1 MIDGHHS
8 RCCFGFTYGTGLF
21 ILALATVSFDGTV
34 EALEFPGPAPGES
47 MARLVDDRLVLQNGV
62 IGASWNL
69 AADWLSSVEL
79 VVDPMSGRAIS
90 FGQEPAFIITLAD
103 GRSLEAGQLRRA
115 GKPALARLPA
125 RPDSVRLSGRFAGW
139 KCTLPL
145 VSEDGSLTVQWEVSL
160 RDGSNYVRSRL
171 TVRSKAKV
179 RSGGR
184 LTLIRATL
192 PNARVVGEVVGSP
205 VVDGNF
211 FLACEHPMADNRV
224 EDGRVVCSVPRY
236 LATEADQPWTATS
249 VVGVVPEGQ
258 LRRGFLYYLERER
271 ARPYCPFVYY
281 ISWFDIAYNDRKMNE
296 EQCLEVIR
304 AFGTE
309 LADKRGVKLDA
320 FVFDDGWD
328 DDRTLWLFHP
338 GFPNGFSPL
347 QEAASKY
354 DAVLGTWISPWG
366 GYSRAKARRLEFG
379 KTQGFETDEK
389 GFNLAGPTYYARF
402 LAVCT
407 EHLTRYGVGYFK
419 FDGVGQ
425 GNSAR
430 GPGKRYGP
438 DIEALLKLIDDL
450 RRIRPELF
458 VNATVGTWPSP
469 YWLWYSDTIW
479 RDAADIG
486 LEGPGTTRQQWL
498 TYRDT
503 IAYRQRVTPAPLYPL
518 NSLKFQSVIYAQLG
532 QANRISN
539 GLDDLIDDIRMAAGS
554 GTQLQEFFVT
564 PKMMVP
570 EGWDAA
576 AEAIGWSRANSDV
589 LVDSHWVGGDPGR
602 GQVYGFASW
611 SPRKGILVLRNPT
624 LEPASIAV
632 DVQTA
637 FELPPDASSTY
648 RFKTVWS
655 DSKNRPELALS
666 AGQPQTFEL
675 APFEVLVMDAVPAE
689 AVK

>member
-1 MIDGHHS
+1 MLHS
-8 RCCFGFTYGTGLF
+8 RRKRCPFHSTFQTGVV
-21 ILALATVSFDGTV
+21 ILALSIACVGQTAG
-34 EALEFPGPAPGES
+34 ALEFPGPAPGES
-47 MARLVDDRLVLQNGV
+47 TARLEGDRLVLQNGV
-62 IGASWNL
+62 IEATWGL
-69 AADWLSSVEL
+69 AADRLGPVEL
-79 VVDPMSGRAIS
+79 VDRMSGRTIN
-90 FGQEPAFIITLAD
+90 FPDEPAFAVTLAD
-103 GRSLEAGQLRRA
+103 GRPLAADQLRLA

-125 RPDSVRLSGRFAGW
+125 RPDSVRLSRRFGGW
-139 KCTLPL
+139 KYTLPL
-145 VSEDGSLTVQWEVSL
+145 VSEDGSLAVQWEVSL
-160 RDGSNYVRSRL
+160 RDQSNYVRTRL
-171 TVRSKAKV
+171 TVRSKTKV
-179 RSGGR
+179 ASSGQ
-184 LTLIRATL
+184 LTLIRAAV
-192 PNARVVGEVVGSP
+192 PNAQVVGKVAGSP
-205 VVDGNF
+205 VVAGNF
-211 FLACEHPMADNRV
+211 FLACEHPMANNRV
-224 EDGRVVCSVPRY
+224 EDGRVICSLPRY
-236 LATEADQPWTATS
+236 LPMEPDEPWTATA

-296 EQCLEVIR
+296 AQCLDVIE

-309 LADKRGVKLDA
+309 LAEKRGVKLDA

-347 QEAASKY
+347 QTAASRY
-354 DAVLGTWISPWG
+354 GAVLGTWISPWG
-366 GYSRAKARRLEFG
+366 GYSTAKARRLEFG
-379 KTQGFETDEK
+379 RTQGFETDEK
-389 GFNLAGPTYYARF
+389 GFSLAGPKYYARF

-407 EHLTRYGVGYFK
+407 EHLKKYGVGYFK

-425 GNSAR
+425 GTSAR
-430 GPGKRYGP
+430 GPGERYGP

-479 RDAADIG
+479 RGAADIG
-486 LEGPGTTRQQWL
+486 LEGDGTTRQQWL

-503 IAYRQRVTPAPLYPL
+503 IGYRQRVTPAPLYPL

-576 AEAIGWSRANSDV
+576 AEAIGWSRQNSDV
-589 LVDSHWVGGDPGR
+589 LVDSHWIGGDPGR

-624 LEPASIAV
+624 REPAAMAV
-632 DVQTA
+632 DVQTV
-637 FELPPDASSTY
+637 FELPVDAPRAY
-648 RFKTVWS
+648 RFETVWS
-655 DSKNRPELALS
+655 DSKNRSEATLS
-666 AGQPQTFEL
+666 AGQPRTFDL
-675 APFEVLVMDAVPAE
+675 APFEVLVLEALPAE